1 MAFVIDMNI
10 YKQFAIND
18 IGIKKYALTLPSRL
32 DTSRTINSPGGK
44 APPLFKAGASKPKD
58 YRLLQF

>member
-18 IGIKKYALTLPSRL
+18 IGIKKYALPLQSRI
-32 DTSRTINSPGGK
+32 DTISTTNSPGDK